1 MVPRDA
7 RTPRLLSRLQG
18 GSKVLTGIG
27 LVLSLGFAGLSAAP
41 AEAVTSRTPSA
52 QAAGTF
58 TSAPVPTITGK
69 VIIGGRL
76 QATTLRWTPATI
88 PATPRYAWYSG
99 GVLIPGMTTAW
110 YVVRE
115 SDAGKTIT
123 VEATGA
129 RPGLTTLTKKS
140 VPTAPV
146 PAPVLK
152 PFVRTPTP
160 TVTGT
165 LKIDSTL
172 TAKPGTWSPVPTHS
186 YQWSRNGSPIPGAT
200 AATYRIARADAG
212 TKIAVTVTGAKG
224 GYKPTSVNSA
234 ARLVPGAPVVPAP
247 TPTPT
252 VKPVPSPSPTPP
264 VVVVKDFVSKPKPT
278 IPETAAAGTT
288 VTAKVS
294 GWEPEPEGYAYMWS
308 VNDVKVAG
316 EITSSYVLRDAD
328 VGKRVNVTVTA
339 TKAGYNAG
347 YSTSAALKV
356 VARPVTS
363 GPQKFVSAPKPDVVG
378 DMTARST
385 VTAVVPAWDPVAT
398 KYTYQWYID
407 DVIVGGETASSYVLR
422 DADVG
427 KRLNV
432 TATGTKAGYQGFGS
446 TSVTRRVTMSPGYD
460 VVVIMGQSNAQGAG
474 IGSIEDM
481 NLRVP
486 GLYQLAGS
494 GPDEGKIIEASD
506 SLRHVD
512 TWMTNGKP
520 RVGPGMEFGRQ
531 LIAANPGRKVLLVPA
546 AKGSTAMLEAIYDP
560 KKPQTHIWNP
570 TPDGAVEAK
579 LENLYMRAQSQVDAA
594 LDMTQGSKVVAVIWA
609 QGESDTGIITDRGQS
624 QQAVATQQYQDR
636 LLELIDGMNK
646 RYPGVPFLM
655 GGMVP
660 EWVAAQDKNFA
671 AKQAIERFQRGVP
684 SVRSNVSFVEGVPD
698 QHVMAEPATGQEE
711 ELLHYDA
718 DGARE
723 MGKRYYAAYLLAAKK
738 S

>member
-1 MVPRDA
+1 MPRRA
-7 RTPRLLSRLQG
+7 HTPRLLDRLR
-18 GSKVLTGIG
+18 GSATVLTGIG

-41 AEAVTSRTPSA
+41 AEAVTARTPSM

-69 VIIGGRL
+69 ATIGSRL
-76 QATTLRWTPATI
+76 QATTPRWTPATS

-99 GVLIPGMTTAW
+99 GVLLAGKTAAW
-110 YVVRE
+110 YVVQE

-129 RPGLTTLTKKS
+129 RPGLAALSKKS
-140 VPTAPV
+140 VPTATVPV
-146 PAPVLK
+146 K
-152 PFVRTPTP
+152 PFVRTPIP

-165 LKIDSTL
+165 LKVGSTL
-172 TAKPGTWSPVPTHS
+172 IAKPGTWSPVATYS
-186 YQWSRNGSPIPGAT
+186 YQWSRNGSPIPGGT
-200 AATYRIARADAG
+200 AATYRIVEADAG
-212 TKIAVTVTGAKG
+212 TKIAVTVAGVKV
-224 GYKPTSVNSA
+224 GYKPTSVSSA
-234 ARLVPGAPVVPAP
+234 ARLVPGAPVVPVP
-247 TPTPT
+247 VPTPT
-252 VKPVPSPSPTPP
+252 VKPVPSPTPP

-288 VTAKVS
+288 VTADVS

-347 YSTSAALKV
+347 HSTSAALKV
-356 VARPVTS
+356 LARPVAS

-385 VTAVVPAWDPVAT
+385 VTAVVPAWNPVAT
-398 KYTYQWYID
+398 NYTYQWYID
-407 DVIVGGETASSYVLR
+407 DVRVIGETASSYVLR

-432 TATGTKAGYQGFGS
+432 TATGTKTGYQDAS
-446 TSVTRRVTMSPGYD
+446 TSVTRRATMSPGYD

-474 IGSIEDM
+474 IGYKKEVDVS
-481 NLRVP
+481 VP
-486 GLYQLAGS
+486 GLFQLAGS

-512 TWMTNGKP
+512 TWMTNNEP

-560 KKPQTHIWNP
+560 KKPQTQIWNP
-570 TPDGAVEAK
+570 TPDGAAESK
-579 LENLYMRAQSQVDAA
+579 LENLYTRAQSQVEAA

-609 QGESDTGIITDRGQS
+609 QGETDTGIITDRGQS
-624 QQAVATQQYQDR
+624 QQSAAMQQYQDR
-636 LLELIDGMNK
+636 LLELIDGMDE

-660 EWVAAQDKNFA
+660 DWVAAQDRTFA
-671 AKQAIERFQRGVP
+671 AKQVMDQFQRGVP

-698 QHVMAEPATGQEE
+698 QHVMADPATGQEE

-723 MGKRYYAAYLLAAKK
+723 MGKRYYMEYVKVAKK